1 LLKSKCFRF
10 TTGAPCYVSNRQ
22 NHVDLGVPFFDDH
35 IRALTTSFASKLA
48 DVRNPYYGNSA
59 DTNAD
64 RGLTQ

>member
-48 DVRNPYYGNSA
+48 GVGNP
-59 DTNAD
+59 
-64 RGLTQ
+64 